1 MKVVQTGKLIF
12 ETLEIKEL
20 LTAGSLRCGL
30 AYFPPGSILPAEG
43 TSRHEVDEFSYI
55 LEGRLSAFSG
65 GETCEV
71 GPGDLIYIQK
81 GEEHSAAAVGIEP
94 CRLIWFLV
102 ES

>member
-1 MKVVQTGKLIF
+1 VKVVQTGKLSF
-12 ETLEIKEL
+12 EALEVREL
-20 LTAGSLRCGL
+20 MAAGSLRCGL
-30 AYFPPGSILPAEG
+30 AYFPPGCILPAEG

-55 LEGRLSAFSG
+55 LEGRLSTFAG

-71 GPGDLIYIQK
+71 GTGALIYIPR
-81 GEEHSAAAVGIEP
+81 GEEHSAANVGDGP

>member
-1 MKVVQTGKLIF
+1 MKVVQTGKLAF
-12 ETLEIKEL
+12 ESLEVREL
-20 LTAGSLRCGL
+20 IATGSLRCGL

-43 TSRHEVDEFSYI
+43 ASSHELDEFSYI
-55 LEGRLSAFSG
+55 LEGRLSTISG

-71 GPGDLIYIQK
+71 GPGDLIYIPK
-81 GEEHSAAAVGIEP
+81 GEEHSAAAVGAGP